1 MNLKNIS
8 NFKIFLL
15 LYISLLIG
23 FFFNEDFI
31 LYKVDHFI
39 HLDIINRFNN
49 NFLHSLLNFNNQN
62 LLFTTAHSP
71 FFYIVFLFIKKI
83 SFSNDL
89 IFRLVNLHIS
99 LLLPYIFYLILKIK
113 DNIGNDKIKFLLPGL
128 IFISP
133 YFRSGSIWIGSENIS
148 LIFLFASFYCYL
160 LFLYKKKKIFYL
172 ITLNIICL
180 SIASYLRPIYC
191 IFSIYFFL
199 ILFKELLNINKLF
212 QYILIN
218 LILAFPAFYYVFI
231 LGIDFI
237 SIHVANEQVQFSISR
252 FANQFSITI
261 SILFYYS
268 IPFLI
273 FNYKEI
279 IKNIFKIG
287 NLILF
292 LLYFLFLIIF
302 FNYSI
307 DYGGGIFYRISQFLF
322 SNNYLFIFFSG
333 IGLIY
338 FKITLFDKFK
348 NNFNDIIL
356 FLTLI
361 FLEIDT
367 IIFHESYDILIYL
380 IFYIM
385 FTNKHF
391 FEFTNNL
398 NSKKIIFLYLFSLSY
413 YSLTIIKNFI

>member
-1 MNLKNIS
+1 MNLKNIF
-8 NFKIFLL
+8 NFKIFFL

-23 FFFNEDFI
+23 LFFNEDFT
-31 LYKVDHFI
+31 LGYKVDHFT
-39 HLDIINRFNN
+39 HLDIINRFDN
-49 NFLHSLLNFNNQN
+49 NFVHSLINFNNQDIN
-62 LLFTTAHSP
+62 FTTAHSP

-83 SFSNDL
+83 AFNNDL
-89 IFRLVNLHIS
+89 IFRLINLHIS
-99 LLLPYIFYLILKIK
+99 LFLPYIFYLILKTK
-113 DNIGNDKIKFLLPGL
+113 DDIGNDKIKFLLPGL
-128 IFISP
+128 FFISP
-133 YFRSGSIWIGSENIS
+133 YFRSGSLWIGSENIS
-148 LIFLFASFYCYL
+148 LIFLFASFYFYL
-160 LFLYKKKKIFYL
+160 LFVSKNNKNFNL
-172 ITLNIICL
+172 IILNIICL
-180 SIASYLRPIYC
+180 SIAAYLRPIYC

-218 LILAFPAFYYVFI
+218 LVLAFPAFYYVFI

-237 SIHVANEQVQFSISR
+237 SLHVAGQQFNISR
-252 FANQFSITI
+252 FVNQFSITI

-268 IPFLI
+268 VPFLI
-273 FNYKEI
+273 FNYNKI
-279 IKNIFKIG
+279 IKNILKIE
-287 NLILF
+287 NF
-292 LLYFLFLIIF
+292 LLFVLNSLFLITF
-302 FNYSI
+302 FNYSTN
-307 DYGGGIFYRISQFLF
+307 YGGGIFYRISQFLF
-322 SNNYLFIFFSG
+322 SNNYLFIFFSS
-333 IGLIY
+333 IGLVY

-367 IIFHESYDILIYL
+367 TIYHESYDILIYL

-398 NSKKIIFLYLFSLSY
+398 NSKKITFLYLFSLSY

>member
-1 MNLKNIS
+1 MNLKNIF
-8 NFKIFLL
+8 NFKIFFL

-23 FFFNEDFI
+23 LFFNEDFTI
-31 LYKVDHFI
+31 GYKVDHFI
-39 HLDIINRFNN
+39 HLDMINRFDN
-49 NFLHSLLNFNNQN
+49 NFLYSLINFNNQDIN
-62 LLFTTAHSP
+62 FTTAHSP

-83 SFSNDL
+83 SFNNDL
-89 IFRLVNLHIS
+89 IFRLINLHIS

-113 DNIGNDKIKFLLPGL
+113 DNIRNDKIKFLLPGL
-128 IFISP
+128 FFISP
-133 YFRSGSIWIGSENIS
+133 YFRSGSLWIGSENIS

-160 LFLYKKKKIFYL
+160 LFLYKKNKNFYL

-199 ILFKELLNINKLF
+199 ILFKELININKLF

-237 SIHVANEQVQFSISR
+237 SIHVAGQPFNISR

-268 IPFLI
+268 VPFLI
-273 FNYKEI
+273 FNYNEI
-279 IKNIFKIG
+279 IKNILKIE
-287 NLILF
+287 NF
-292 LLYFLFLIIF
+292 LLFVLYSLFLIIF

-307 DYGGGIFYRISQFLF
+307 NYGGGIFYRISQFLF

-367 IIFHESYDILIYL
+367 IIFHENYDILIYL

-398 NSKKIIFLYLFSLSY
+398 NSKKITFLYMFSLLY
-413 YSLTIIKNFI
+413 YSLTITKNFI

>member
-1 MNLKNIS
+1 MNLKNIID
-8 NFKIFLL
+8 FKIFLL
-15 LYISLLIG
+15 LYVSLLIG
-23 FFFNEDFI
+23 LFFNEDFT
-31 LYKVDHFI
+31 LGYKVDHFI
-39 HLDIINRFNN
+39 HLDIINRFDN
-49 NFLHSLLNFNNQN
+49 NFLHSLINFNNKDIN
-62 LLFTTAHSP
+62 FTTSHSP

-89 IFRLVNLHIS
+89 IFRLINLHIS
-99 LLLPYIFYLILKIK
+99 LLLPYLFYLILKTKNNIK
-113 DNIGNDKIKFLLPGL
+113 NDKIKYLLPGL
-128 IFISP
+128 FFISP
-133 YFRSGSIWIGSENIS
+133 YFRSGSLWIGSENIS
-148 LIFLFASFYCYL
+148 LIFLFASFYFYL
-160 LFLYKKKKIFYL
+160 LFLNKKNKKFYL

-199 ILFKELLNINKLF
+199 ILFKDLLNINKLF

-237 SIHVANEQVQFSISR
+237 SLHVASEQLNISR
-252 FANQFSITI
+252 FTNQFSIVI

-268 IPFLI
+268 VPFLI
-273 FNYKEI
+273 FNYNEI
-279 IKNIFKIG
+279 IKNILKIE
-287 NLILF
+287 NF
-292 LLYFLFLIIF
+292 LLFIIYTLFLIIF
-302 FNYSI
+302 FNYSVG
-307 DYGGGIFYRISQFLF
+307 YGGGIFYRISQFLF
-322 SNNYLFIFFSG
+322 SNNYFFIFFSG
-333 IGLIY
+333 IGFVY
-338 FKITLFDKFK
+338 FKIILFDKFK
-348 NNFNDIIL
+348 NNLNDIIL

-367 IIFHESYDILIYL
+367 TIFHETFDILIYL

-398 NSKKIIFLYLFSLSY
+398 NAKKIIFLFLFSLSF

>member
-148 LIFLFASFYCYL
+148 LIFLFASFYFYL
-160 LFLYKKKKIFYL
+160 LI
-172 ITLNIICL
+172 L
-180 SIASYLRPIYC
+180 S
-191 IFSIYFFL
+191 
-199 ILFKELLNINKLF
+199 
-212 QYILIN
+212 
-218 LILAFPAFYYVFI
+218 
-231 LGIDFI
+231 D
-237 SIHVANEQVQFSISR
+237 H
-252 FANQFSITI
+252 
-261 SILFYYS
+261 
-268 IPFLI
+268 
-273 FNYKEI
+273 
-279 IKNIFKIG
+279 
-287 NLILF
+287 
-292 LLYFLFLIIF
+292 
-302 FNYSI
+302 
-307 DYGGGIFYRISQFLF
+307 
-322 SNNYLFIFFSG
+322 
-333 IGLIY
+333 
-338 FKITLFDKFK
+338 
-348 NNFNDIIL
+348 
-356 FLTLI
+356 
-361 FLEIDT
+361 
-367 IIFHESYDILIYL
+367 
-380 IFYIM
+380 
-385 FTNKHF
+385 
-391 FEFTNNL
+391 
-398 NSKKIIFLYLFSLSY
+398 LSCR
-413 YSLTIIKNFI
+413 